1 VILLSE
7 KSEEKKDL
15 VKVLSVTPLF
25 PVGFSRAPIPPIAE
39 LHEQLSRPIIEL
51 KLENNENLR
60 LMGIPYDIAL
70 EIWTLLKRK
79 SGYRYRHDP
88 RLSISQLFC
97 EIARVEYI
105 VITDILP
112 DLGVYVADVY
122 VKVKDSNDSEKVNKF
137 KMIPSHAILLALLN
151 NADIYVAKKLLRVEE
166 GEEESEDVETKE
178 FELEDITY
186 W

>member
-1 VILLSE
+1 MNP
-7 KSEEKKDL
+7 KANNKKDL
-15 VKVLSVTPLF
+15 IKVVSVTPLF

-51 KLENNENLR
+51 KLENNDNFR

-70 EIWTLLKRK
+70 EIWSLLRRK
-79 SGYRYRHDP
+79 SGYRRRRDP
-88 RLSISQLFC
+88 RLSISELFC
-97 EIARVEYI
+97 EIAEVEYI

-112 DLGVYVADVY
+112 ELGVYVADAY
-122 VKVKDSNDSEKVNKF
+122 IKIRDSNNSGRIVKY

-151 NADIYVAKKLLRVEE
+151 NADIYVDKKLLVEEE
-166 GEEESEDVETKE
+166 GEKSEDNE
-178 FELEDITY
+178 FDLEDITY